1 MTKMELKESEH
12 DSEPNFEPRLVV
24 FLYLQTFRHVYFH
37 TVDFIHT
44 KVWQSTSQAFAIST
58 QVGFVALCITIGVE
72 IVIEK
77 VFYGKNGA

>member
-37 TVDFIHT
+37 TVDFTRT
-44 KVWQSTSQAFAIST
+44 KVWQSTNQAFTILT
-58 QVGFVALCITIGVE
+58 QVGFVALCNTIGVE
-72 IVIEK
+72 IITEK
-77 VFYGKNGA
+77 VFFGNKGA